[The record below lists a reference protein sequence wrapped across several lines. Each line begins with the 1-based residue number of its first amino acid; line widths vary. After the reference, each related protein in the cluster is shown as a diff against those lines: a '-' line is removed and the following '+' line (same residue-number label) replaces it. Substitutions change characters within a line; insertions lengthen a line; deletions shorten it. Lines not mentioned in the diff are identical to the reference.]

1 MIEQRLVNS
10 VDKFKEEFLKI
21 AEYYEGKSD
30 FGKSAR
36 AFKKNGNQRKA
47 LKLYLKSG
55 EEYLNEAIEMV
66 AKENDD
72 NLVNSL
78 LNYLIGEVDN
88 SPKEPI

>member
-1 MIEQRLVNS
+1 
-10 VDKFKEEFLKI
+10 
-21 AEYYEGKSD
+21 
-30 FGKSAR
+30 
-36 AFKKNGNQRKA
+36 
-47 LKLYLKSG
+47 LYLKSG